1 MGANTMS
8 NKNDEKRN
16 EVQDEVDVGLFGI
29 AISDGMQDFL
39 KVIWWLIFIILIIC
53 PFIPQFLNARR

>member
-1 MGANTMS
+1 MS